1 MNRIYF
7 AYGMNMDFA
16 AMARRCP
23 AARCLGLARLP
34 RHRFGINRRGVSTV
48 LPDESG
54 QVHGVL
60 WALTRACEASL
71 DGYEGVSVGHYVKR
85 DRPVLAVAADGE
97 REHRQG
103 IQHLA
108 TRKGGSHDQPCDREA
123 QDHINHGGTCGQT
136 QAIAD
141 GCAGGGVLECFGEI
155 SDRQTVR
162 EDGFVPPAHR
172 CGRGQE
178 HTEVRHGCER
188 HKARHR
194 GGRQQS
200 AKTPQDLGL
209 AAAG

>member
-97 REHRQG
+97 REHRALVY
-103 IQHLA
+103 IA
-108 TRKGGSHDQPCDREA
+108 TDQRP
-123 QDHINHGGTCGQT
+123 GPP
-136 QAIAD
+136 
-141 GCAGGGVLECFGEI
+141 
-155 SDRQTVR
+155 RQPYFDTVR
-162 EDGFVPPAHR
+162 
-172 CGRGQE
+172 
-178 HTEVRHGCER
+178 
-188 HKARHR
+188 
-194 GGRQQS
+194 
-200 AKTPQDLGL
+200 
-209 AAAG
+209 AAAGAHGFPADYLAALDALR